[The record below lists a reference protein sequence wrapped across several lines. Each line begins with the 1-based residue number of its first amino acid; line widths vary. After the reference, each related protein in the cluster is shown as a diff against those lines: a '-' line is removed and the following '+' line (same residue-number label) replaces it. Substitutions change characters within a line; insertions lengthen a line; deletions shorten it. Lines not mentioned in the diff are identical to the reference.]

1 MTSVRTT
8 TGIGSHHRAA
18 EGTGHRVGQGLT
30 RPPFLPRLNTMNAQ
44 PISPLNPPPRL
55 LLFDLDD
62 TLCDYA
68 AARTL
73 RLRRA
78 FAPALD
84 HVPDLDLD
92 RVIEDSIAVH
102 PHGTDHFAELLLRH
116 GVVDPAVAEA
126 AADWYRT
133 NRFHGL
139 ALFDDAVATLQVLRN
154 SVQGFKRRIGLV
166 TNGPAEV
173 QRAKIALLEVEPLVD
188 FVLVSGEFGAWK
200 PDPAIFAEALRLGGA
215 PAAEAVFVGDSAE
228 HDIAG
233 ARAAGIRTIWVNRT
247 GRPWAGGD
255 PPDYEATGLG
265 TVRSLLGAGD
275 NSNLAQPAQGAT
287 GGR

>member
-1 MTSVRTT
+1 MKVQS
-8 TGIGSHHRAA
+8 GS
-18 EGTGHRVGQGLT
+18 T
-30 RPPFLPRLNTMNAQ
+30 
-44 PISPLNPPPRL
+44 IDPPPRL

-84 HVPDLDLD
+84 HAPDLDLD
-92 RVIEDSIAVH
+92 RLIADSIDLH
-102 PHGTDHFAELLLRH
+102 PHGTDHFTDLLLRH
-116 GVVDPAVAEA
+116 GVADPTVAET

-133 NRFHGL
+133 NRFLGL
-139 ALFDDAVATLQVLRN
+139 ALFHDAVATLQALRN
-154 SVQGFKRRIGLV
+154 PAPGVERRIGLV

-200 PDPAIFAEALRLGGA
+200 PDPAIFAEALRLGGSSA
-215 PAAEAVFVGDSAE
+215 DEAVFVGDSAE

-247 GRPWAGGD
+247 GCPWAGSD
-255 PPDYEATGLG
+255 PPDYEASDLAA
-265 TVRSLLGAGD
+265 VRALLGAGD
-275 NSNLAQPAQGAT
+275 DPDPDHPAPCRGT
-287 GGR
+287 GP

>member
-1 MTSVRTT
+1 
-8 TGIGSHHRAA
+8 
-18 EGTGHRVGQGLT
+18 
-30 RPPFLPRLNTMNAQ
+30 MNA
-44 PISPLNPPPRL
+44 PPNSPLHPPPRL

-68 AARTL
+68 AARGL

-92 RVIEDSIAVH
+92 RVIEDSLALH
-102 PHGTDHFAELLLRH
+102 PHGTDHFADLLLQH
-116 GVVDPAVAEA
+116 GVTDPAVAAA
-126 AADWYRT
+126 AADWYRA
-133 NRFHGL
+133 NRFLGL
-139 ALFDDAVATLQVLRN
+139 ALFDDAVATLQALRN
-154 SVQGFKRRIGLV
+154 PLSGDERRIGLV

-188 FVLVSGEFGAWK
+188 FVLVSEEFGAWK

-215 PAAEAVFVGDSAE
+215 RADEAVFVGDSAE

-247 GRPWAGGD
+247 QRPWAGDD
-255 PPDYEATGLG
+255 PPDYEASDLA
-265 TVRSLLGAGD
+265 TVRRLLGAGD
-275 NSNLAQPAQGAT
+275 DRDRTQPA
-287 GGR
+287 